1 LLLHVF
7 AATWENI
14 SPTQLIDLFEVGQ
27 GAHFATIH
35 YGKVDRIILEDNV
48 AIALREDKWE
58 AGHGEADVYMQIARD
73 YDLLGQVPLE
83 STETAA
89 INFLSHEAPCLL
101 ICVLGT
107 HCRSLIFAF
116 IILFLP
122 RTHVILLWW
131 IL

>member
-1 LLLHVF
+1 LLLYVF

-58 AGHGEADVYMQIARD
+58 AGHGEADV
-73 YDLLGQVPLE
+73 
-83 STETAA
+83 
-89 INFLSHEAPCLL
+89 
-101 ICVLGT
+101 
-107 HCRSLIFAF
+107 
-116 IILFLP
+116 
-122 RTHVILLWW
+122 
-131 IL
+131 

>member
-1 LLLHVF
+1 MTFLKWDRGHTLQPK
-7 AATWENI
+7 
-14 SPTQLIDLFEVGQ
+14 SS
-27 GAHFATIH
+27 IH

-73 YDLLGQVPLE
+73 YDLLVQVLLE

-89 INFLSHEAPCLL
+89 INFLGHEAPCLL
-101 ICVLGT
+101 ICALGI